1 METNKLV
8 RSFNLDTQSGPRE
21 IKIVLAKALRAVKEP
36 VNVLDASGQ
45 PQLDAH
51 GNIVRKEVEVYPLT
65 VQIDRNGWKLADY
78 IQVYG
83 GEANVLSVLDA
94 DFRMAGNKCTRA
106 ATTEKEGLDEEI
118 AAKALEKWLRDDAGA
133 SIKDM
138 TEALE
143 AIEKELAGFE
153 PKLQPVF
160 NGDINPATGMEYTVK
175 DVLSDEERTALRVL
189 KVQKTS
195 LVADIESRRRKPKAA

>member
-1 METNKLV
+1 METNKV
-8 RSFNLDTQSGPRE
+8 ISSFTLETQTGPRV
-21 IKIVLAKALRAVKEP
+21 IHIILAKALRAVKET

-51 GNIVRKEVEVYPLT
+51 GNQVRKDVDVYPLT
-65 VQIDRNGWKLADY
+65 VQIDRTGWKLADY

-83 GEANVLSVLDA
+83 GEANVISVLDA
-94 DFRMAGNKCTRA
+94 DFRMAGNKCTRS
-106 ATTEKEGLDEEI
+106 ATTDKEGLDADI
-118 AAKALEKWLRDDAGA
+118 AAKSLEKWLRDDAGA

-160 NGDINPATGMEYTVK
+160 NSEINPATGTEYTVK
-175 DVLSDEERTALRVL
+175 DVLSDEERAALRAL
-189 KVQKTS
+189 KVQKTA